1 MTKIAI
7 QPKDLPVLGI
17 YTPAFRV
24 GNGDLIVTAGVVS
37 VDSEGRT
44 VGVGDAAAQARQAI
58 SNLKTVL
65 AAGGASLDDV
75 IHLRVFSTDMRNRDA
90 INKERKRV
98 FKDPLPA
105 STHVQISRLV
115 REDWLLE
122 IEATAFVPAS
132 RPKEASAGRNKRSAP
147 SGRRS

>member
-7 QPKDLPVLGI
+7 RPKNLPVLGI

-24 GNGDLIVTAGVVS
+24 GNGDLIITAGVVS
-37 VDSEGRT
+37 VDAQGRT

-75 IHLRVFSTDMRNRDA
+75 MHLRVFSTDMRNRDA
-90 INKERKRV
+90 INQERRRM

-105 STHVQISRLV
+105 STHVQVSRLV

-122 IEATAFVPAS
+122 IEAMAFVPSS
-132 RPKEASAGRNKRSAP
+132 RPKRSSAARQKRSA
-147 SGRRS
+147 SSRRQR